1 MVIIMLSI
9 FLSSVVINISRKGE
23 ALEPVPDWLK
33 TVSVIIVCLIAAYGV
48 FYSSNILSIQIIHTT
63 VSRFIIATV
72 KYSDSL
78 ALDR

>member
-33 TVSVIIVCLIAAYGV
+33 TVSVIILIIAYEV

-63 VSRFIIATV
+63 VCRFIIAAV
-72 KYSDSL
+72 KYSDFL